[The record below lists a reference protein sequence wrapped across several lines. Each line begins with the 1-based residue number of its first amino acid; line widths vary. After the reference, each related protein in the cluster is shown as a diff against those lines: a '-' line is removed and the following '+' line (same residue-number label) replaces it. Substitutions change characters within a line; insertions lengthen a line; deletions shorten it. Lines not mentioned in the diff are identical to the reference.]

1 MLSRV
6 AERIYWQARYLER
19 TENTARLLDVFSSLL
34 MDLPKGTKLGW
45 HTLVEITG
53 THELFDATGRQPV
66 ERNVMKFLLSE
77 DNGVSIVNMLALA
90 RENAR
95 TTREIMPTEAFEQIN
110 ELYFY
115 AKENMA
121 KGISRGPRHELF
133 EEIVTSCQQLTGL
146 MAGTMSHNDAYSFV
160 RLGRNLE
167 RADMTTRIVD
177 VGSGNILAGNA
188 LSAEV
193 NDPLNNILWMNI
205 LRSIS
210 AFQMYRQ
217 HVKDRINA
225 EDVVIFL
232 LQDNEF
238 PRALAHCI
246 TQISNVVDSLP
257 NNSKAID
264 RIAKTY
270 RSIKHANIEK
280 LLENGLFLFIDELQ
294 VEIGAL
300 HTAIAE
306 TWFLPK

>member
-1 MLSRV
+1 
-6 AERIYWQARYLER
+6 
-19 TENTARLLDVFSSLL
+19 
-34 MDLPKGTKLGW
+34 
-45 HTLVEITG
+45 
-53 THELFDATGRQPV
+53 
-66 ERNVMKFLLSE
+66 
-77 DNGVSIVNMLALA
+77 
-90 RENAR
+90 
-95 TTREIMPTEAFEQIN
+95 
-110 ELYFY
+110 
-115 AKENMA
+115 
-121 KGISRGPRHELF
+121 
-133 EEIVTSCQQLTGL
+133 
-146 MAGTMSHNDAYSFV
+146 
-160 RLGRNLE
+160 
-167 RADMTTRIVD
+167 MTTRIVD

>member
-53 THELFDATGRQPV
+53 THEKFDATGKQPI

-77 DNGVSIVNMLALA
+77 DNGVSILNMLAVA

-115 AKENMA
+115 AKENVA
-121 KGISRGPRHELF
+121 KGISRGPRHDLF
-133 EEIVTSCQQLTGL
+133 EKIVTSCQQLTGL

-177 VGSGNILAGNA
+177 VGSGNLLEGSL
-188 LSAEV
+188 LSAETG
-193 NDPLNNILWMNI
+193 DPLNNILWMNI

-210 AFQMYRQ
+210 AYQMYRQ

-232 LQDNEF
+232 LQDDEF

-246 TQISNVVDSLP
+246 TQISNVVDDLP
-257 NNSKAID
+257 NHEKALKKIG
-264 RIAKTY
+264 KTY

-280 LLENGLFLFIDELQ
+280 LLDDGLFVFIDDLQ
-294 VEIGAL
+294 VEIGAI
-300 HTAIAE
+300 HKAIAE

>member
-19 TENTARLLDVFSSLL
+19 TENTARLLDVFSNLL
-34 MDLPKGTKLGW
+34 MDLPRGTKLGW

-53 THELFDATGRQPV
+53 THKQFDATGRQPV
-66 ERNVMKFLLSE
+66 ERNVMKFLLNE
-77 DNGVSIVNMLALA
+77 DNGMSIINMLAAA

-110 ELYFY
+110 ELYYY
-115 AKENMA
+115 ARDNLG

-133 EEIVTSCQQLTGL
+133 EEIITSCQQLTGL

-177 VGSGNILAGNA
+177 VGSGNLLAMNPSTGQTD
-188 LSAEV
+188 
-193 NDPLNNILWMNI
+193 DPFSNILWMNI

-210 AFQMYRQ
+210 AYQMYRQ

-232 LQDNEF
+232 IQDDEF
-238 PRALAHCI
+238 PRAVGHCI
-246 TQISNVVDSLP
+246 LQLSNVIDDLP
-257 NNSKAID
+257 NHGKALDQIGK
-264 RIAKTY
+264 AY
-270 RSIKHANIEK
+270 RMIKRANIEK
-280 LLENGLFLFIDELQ
+280 LLNDGLFQFIDDLQ
-294 VEIGAL
+294 VEI
-300 HTAIAE
+300 AE
-306 TWFLPK
+306 IHQVISKTWFLPR